1 MLIYFFSKNLNEC
14 LLYIYQIPPY
24 IIRYISIYTHNL
36 LGIVIITF
44 LIFYNILFNAIICY
58 NYIGTIKII
67 NCILSFKNKTKFHK
81 YRGLILTR
89 RSAVQF

>member
-1 MLIYFFSKNLNEC
+1 MFT
-14 LLYIYQIPPY
+14 LYILKFILYY
-24 IIRYISIYTHNL
+24 YISIYNTLNL
-36 LGIVIITF
+36 PGIVIITF
-44 LIFYNILFNAIICY
+44 LIFYNILFNAIIHY
-58 NYIGTIKII
+58 NCIGTIEII